1 MSALSPFAPTS
12 SDLPRA
18 NSSVESSL
26 AADNGGVSPDGGEP
40 RSRGQKRFAKL
51 AWIVLIYAVFTVLLG
66 AFVRSSVSGDGCGTS
81 WPLCDGGTLLPHMP
95 GLENVGIADLFGKL
109 TNPGAYAG
117 QIGEVRAELLRKIV
131 EFSHRSSTL
140 PLVLG
145 VVALFGW
152 GRFAFPRK
160 SLVRVGT
167 GIAVLFIVFESLIGA
182 VLVKKGLVTNDA
194 SQMRALMMPVH
205 LISTFVL
212 LTGLSMTAWYSSGK
226 ARLQLRDQGA
236 LGGLALLGL
245 ALTLWVSLNGSF
257 SALGGMIYHY
267 ASHQE
272 LFAAATAP
280 DAPFLVAAKVR
291 HPYGAAGIAMVLS
304 LVGGLLMHL
313 RPSADT
319 RRFAYSLWF
328 LLTAQMLCGIV
339 SVLLMAPPYMQ
350 ILHLALADVLWI
362 DLVLLCASALAVGVP
377 HVEMQHI
384 PRAVLDGARA
394 TTKDYVALTKPRV
407 ISLLLFTTLM
417 GMFIAAGGWPGQTFL
432 SGLWLLVATGAG
444 LYAAAGS
451 SNAINMVCERDLD
464 VRMERTASRPCV
476 TERIHPRA
484 ALWFAFGLEA
494 FSFGLLWWSAN
505 LLAATLALAGLVVYV
520 NVYTL
525 LLKRR
530 TWSNIVIGGAAGA
543 FPPLVGFAAVSN
555 DLTPLAWLL
564 FALVFV
570 WTPVHFWALAILI
583 KDDYAKAGVPML
595 PVVKGNRYTVA
606 QIALYGVVTVTISM
620 VPLWFGLSWVYAVA
634 AVVLNVLLARGCLTL
649 WRNIDDRKS
658 ASGLFHYSM
667 IYLAL
672 LFLAMAVDKSVL

>member
-1 MSALSPFAPTS
+1 MSAFTPTAPTPA
-12 SDLPRA
+12 DLQSA
-18 NSSVESSL
+18 SQSVDS
-26 AADNGGVSPDGGEP
+26 AASASVAAASQTPQ
-40 RSRGQKRFAKL
+40 RSRGQQRFAKL
-51 AWIVLIYAVFTVLLG
+51 AWVTLVYAVFTVLLG

-81 WPLCDGGTLLPHMP
+81 WPLCDGGSVLPHMP
-95 GLENVGIADLFGKL
+95 GLENVGIADLIGKL
-109 TNPGAYAG
+109 TNPGAYAA
-117 QIGEVRAELLRKIV
+117 QIGDVRAELLRKIV

-145 VVALFGW
+145 VVALFVW
-152 GRFAFPRK
+152 ARFAFPRR
-160 SLVRVGT
+160 SPVRVGT
-167 GIAVLFIVFESLIGA
+167 GIAMLFIVFESLIGA
-182 VLVKKGLVTNDA
+182 VLVKKGLVTDNA

-205 LISTFVL
+205 LVSTFVL
-212 LTGLSMTAWYSSGK
+212 LMGLSMTAWYGAGK
-226 ARLQLRDQGA
+226 ARLQLRNQGPLGFAVLFA
-236 LGGLALLGL
+236 LG
-245 ALTLWVSLNGSF
+245 LTLWLSLSGSL
-257 SALGGMIYHY
+257 SALGGMIYHF
-267 ASHQE
+267 ASHE
-272 LFAAATAP
+272 ALFQAATAP
-280 DAPFLVAAKVR
+280 DAPYLVAAKVK
-291 HPYGAAGIAMVLS
+291 HPYTAAVVAMTLA
-304 LVGGLLMHL
+304 LVGGLLLHL

-319 RRFAYSLWF
+319 RRFAYGLWF
-328 LLTAQMLCGIV
+328 LLTAQMVCGII

-350 ILHLALADVLWI
+350 ILHLALSDILWI
-362 DLVLLCASALAVGVP
+362 DLVLLGASALAVGVP
-377 HVEMQHI
+377 QIEMQHI
-384 PRAVLDGARA
+384 PRAVLDGASA
-394 TTKDYVALTKPRV
+394 TVKDYVALTKPRV

-417 GMFIAAGGWPGQTFL
+417 GMFIAAGGWPGENWL
-432 SGLWLLVATGAG
+432 HGLWLLIATGLG

-464 VRMERTASRPCV
+464 VRMERTASRPTV

-494 FSFGLLWWSAN
+494 FSFGLLWWSSN

-525 LLKRR
+525 LLKRK

-543 FPPLVGFAAVSN
+543 FPPLVGFAAVANTLS
-555 DLTPLAWLL
+555 PLAWLL

-595 PVVKGNRYTVA
+595 PVVKGNRYTVG
-606 QIALYGVVTVTISM
+606 QILLYGVVTVVCSM
-620 VPLWFGLSWVYAVA
+620 VPLWFDVGWVYGIAA
-634 AVVLNVLLARGCLTL
+634 AVLNILLARGCLLL
-649 WRNIDDRKS
+649 WQSIDDRKR